1 MSGTLM
7 TRVLTAVAFVALTAC
22 ATTSAAPD
30 EAAADARFRQIY
42 ETEWAW
48 RQRSEPEEDSD
59 TPDEEKALRTW
70 GKVDPATQAERLSYM
85 KDVIRQL
92 DVLDPK
98 SLSPEAKINLAVYRD
113 QIDVRMARI
122 EFREHEKPLNADTTF
137 WTRVASAAP
146 KGFRTETEAR
156 AWIARM
162 GDTPRY
168 FADQIANM
176 KLGMARS
183 FTPPRVTLEGRAA
196 SISAIYEGKTAEQSP
211 FYKPFLSLPASI
223 PSATRAE
230 LLAEAKAVIETKV
243 FPAYRDLLPFFRDEY
258 FPRSTTELAATK
270 LPDGEAYYAAQIREF
285 TTLRKSPDEIHQI
298 GLSEV
303 AKIRARMHEVMKE
316 VGFKGDL
323 PAFLAFLR
331 TDPQFYAKTPEELLM
346 RAAWISKK
354 VDGKVKYFFGR
365 LPRSRFDVIP
375 VPDDVAP
382 FYTAGRGGTGVYL
395 VNTYNL
401 PSRALYSLPA
411 LTLHESAPGHAFQIP
426 LADEQQD
433 VPEFRRKT
441 YISAFGEGW
450 ALYCELLGEEMGI
463 YQTPYEKFG
472 MLSYQMWRAARLV
485 VDTGIHAKGW
495 TREQGQAFL
504 RDNTALAEHEIVT
517 EVDRYISWPGQALS
531 YYLGEMAILDGRRK
545 AEAALKEKFDIRH
558 FHDTVLQL
566 GSVPLPVLEARI
578 DRFIAEG
585 GPDPYKAR

>member
-1 MSGTLM
+1 MKRIL
-7 TRVLTAVAFVALTAC
+7 AAIALTTLAAC
-22 ATTSAAPD
+22 ATMSTAPG
-30 EAAADARFRQIY
+30 ESAADARFRQIY
-42 ETEWAW
+42 ETEWEW
-48 RQRSEPEEDSD
+48 RQASEPEEDSD
-59 TPDEEKALRTW
+59 TPDEEKAPRTW
-70 GKVDPATQAERLSYM
+70 GKVDPATQVERLAYM
-85 KDVIRQL
+85 KDVLARL
-92 DVLDPK
+92 DAIDPK
-98 SLSPEAKINLAVYRD
+98 SLSPEAQINFAVYRN
-113 QIDVRMARI
+113 QIEVRVARI
-122 EFREHEKPLNADTTF
+122 EFRSHEKPLNADTTF
-137 WTRVASAAP
+137 WTSVASAAP
-146 KGFRTETEAR
+146 KAFRTEAQAR

-168 FADQIANM
+168 FNDQIANM
-176 KLGMARS
+176 KLGLARG

-196 SISAIYEGKTAEQSP
+196 SISAVFEGKTAEQSSFYEP
-211 FYKPFLSLPASI
+211 FKTLPANI
-223 PSATRAE
+223 PAETRAQ
-230 LLAEAKAVIETKV
+230 LQAEARAVIDQKV
-243 FPAYRDLLPFFRDEY
+243 FPAYRDLLPYFRDEY
-258 FPRSTTELAATK
+258 FPRTTTELAATK
-270 LPDGEAYYAAQIREF
+270 LPNGGAYYAAQIREF
-285 TTLRKSPDEIHQI
+285 TTLNLSAEEIHQI
-298 GLSEV
+298 GLAEV
-303 AKIRARMHEVMKE
+303 AKIKARMREVMKE
-316 VGFKGDL
+316 VGFTGDL
-323 PAFLAFLR
+323 AAFLAFLR

-354 VDGKVKYFFGR
+354 FDGKAKYYFGR

-375 VPDDVAP
+375 VPDDIAP

-426 LADEQQD
+426 LADEQED
-433 VPEFRRKT
+433 VPEFRRKS

-450 ALYCELLGEEMGI
+450 ALYTELLGEEMGI

-495 TREQGQAFL
+495 TREQGIAFF
-504 RDNTALAEHEIVT
+504 RDNTALAEHEITT

-531 YYLGEMAILDGRRK
+531 YYLGEMAIVEGRKK
-545 AEAALKEKFDIRH
+545 AEAALGPKFDIRY

-585 GPDPYKAR
+585 GPDPYAETAP